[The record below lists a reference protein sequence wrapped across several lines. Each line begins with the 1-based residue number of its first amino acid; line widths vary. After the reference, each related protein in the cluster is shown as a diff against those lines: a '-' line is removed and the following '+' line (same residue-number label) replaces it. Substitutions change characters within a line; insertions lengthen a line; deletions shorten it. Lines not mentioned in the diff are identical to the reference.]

1 MIDLSDDT
9 PKPLSRKSGWV
20 KGRSI
25 PRCCGFRRQMAREI
39 AYAAVSVLRNYR
51 KDVTSWRPIDS
62 LPISTSTYM
71 PK

>member
-1 MIDLSDDT
+1 
-9 PKPLSRKSGWV
+9 
-20 KGRSI
+20 
-25 PRCCGFRRQMAREI
+25 MAREI